1 MRLGAGS
8 HVSCGGILCILGRD
22 PMCHGAGSYVCLR
35 AGSYTVDEAALDACN
50 GLHAGGMHASEMH
63 AGGMHAA
70 GFMRCN

>member
-1 MRLGAGS
+1 
-8 HVSCGGILCILGRD
+8 
-22 PMCHGAGSYVCLR
+22 MCHGAGSYVCLR